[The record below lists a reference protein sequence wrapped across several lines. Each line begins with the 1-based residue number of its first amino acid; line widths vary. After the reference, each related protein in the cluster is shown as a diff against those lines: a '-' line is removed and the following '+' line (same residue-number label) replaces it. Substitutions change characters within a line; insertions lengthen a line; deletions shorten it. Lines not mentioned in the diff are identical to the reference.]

1 MDPLSDVLRSVRLT
15 GGLFLDARFTAPW
28 SVSGNMTPAD
38 CRALLA
44 SPAHAPTQIIAYH
57 VVIAGRL
64 IAAVEGEPPMEVSAG
79 EIVLIPRNDVN
90 ALSSARGLKPLK
102 ARDLVRA
109 PEGGGLPW
117 ISHGGGG
124 VATHIV

>member
-15 GGLFLDARFTAPW
+15 GGVFLDARFTAPW

-38 CRALLA
+38 CQAFLA
-44 SPAHAPTQIIAYH
+44 SPTQVPAQIIAYH

-64 IAAVEGEPPMEVSAG
+64 FAAVEGEPPMEVSAG

-90 ALSSARGLKPLK
+90 ALSSDVGLKPRK
-102 ARDLVRA
+102 ARDLVQA
-109 PEGGGLPW
+109 ADGGGLPW
-117 ISHGGGG
+117 IQH
-124 VATHIV
+124 